1 MSTDAQRAAVL
12 RHQAKLDRIV
22 IQPSK
27 EEGAKIRQAAAD
39 AGQSVQAYVLQA
51 IYQMMAFEAER
62 RSE

>member
-27 EEGAKIRQAAAD
+27 EEGMKTRQAAAN
-39 AGQSVQAYVLQA
+39 AGQSVQGYILQA
-51 IYQMMAFEAER
+51 IKER
-62 RSE
+62 MERENTV

>member
-27 EEGAKIRQAAAD
+27 EEGAKIRQAAAN
-39 AGQSVQAYVLQA
+39 AGQSVQGYILQA
-51 IYQMMAFEAER
+51 IKER
-62 RSE
+62 MERENTV

>member
-27 EEGAKIRQAAAD
+27 EEGMKIRQAASN
-39 AGQSVQAYVLQA
+39 AGQSVQGYILQA
-51 IYQMMAFEAER
+51 IKER
-62 RSE
+62 MERENTV